1 MWNSVEEFAEWYVEN
16 NHPFKPPTTD
26 PIYVTKLSYSTVIFR
41 KDRFQVELLHIAPNS
56 SITTLVAPGIDQC
69 TIFLNGQITAYKDEQ
84 VVLDSTNFYEQT
96 TDNGTS
102 VLFNKIF
109 TLSNGD
115 IDRVEY
121 GPKGA
126 SVMVAQKW
134 ADGIEM
140 SSMSKQKG
148 LLI

>member
-1 MWNSVEEFAEWYVEN
+1 MDTITLTILTAFITAVLGPVIVEWIKSKFIN
-16 NHPFKPPTTD
+16 KTTD
-26 PIYVTKLSYSTVIFR
+26 ILGESIYNDEKIDHQLELIMEELDC
-41 KDRFQVELLHIAPNS
+41 DRICIAQFHNGGHFYPTGK
-56 SITTLVAPGIDQC
+56 SIKKFSI
-69 TIFLNGQITAYKDEQ
+69 
-84 VVLDSTNFYEQT
+84 FYEQT

-109 TLSNGD
+109 TLTNGS

-134 ADGIEM
+134 ADGIKM
-140 SSMSKQKG
+140 TSMSKQKG